1 MSAIL
6 DSFEAAIASNTEL
19 PVLNSTQWAQLQVD
33 VPESD
38 LTQQEQDDVLNF
50 CRYKGRGF
58 GVDLSI

>member
-6 DSFEAAIASNTEL
+6 DQFEACIASNTAL

-33 VPESD
+33 AQALDAFTQDEL
-38 LTQQEQDDVLNF
+38 LTF

-58 GVDLSI
+58 GVDLSS